1 MGRCVTPTGRRRFKQ
16 VQEYLGMSR
25 KYRIAWL
32 PGDGVGVEVMEAAR
46 IVLDRAGFDAEY
58 VHGDIGWEFW
68 RTEGDAFPARTIE
81 LLKNV
86 DAAMFGA
93 ITSKPV
99 KETEKELVPAL
110 QGKGLTY
117 RSPIV
122 RMRQLFDLYVCLR
135 PCKAFPDNPLNFQ
148 EGIDLVI
155 FRENTEDLYAGVEF
169 NSVPEKLRDVL
180 KELAPA
186 FKAFEN
192 LPGDE
197 YAISCKINTRKGS
210 ERIIRAAFEFARK
223 FGRKKVTVVHKAN
236 VVRATDGLFLET
248 ARKVAKDFPEIVMDD
263 ANIDAITM
271 WLLKNPFNYDVLVAP
286 NLYGDIVS
294 DLCAQMVGGLGFGC
308 SGNIGEKLAVFEPTH
323 GSAPK
328 YNGMYKVNPIATILA
343 AKMMLDWLGET
354 GMAKRIEDA
363 VAAVIREGEV
373 RTYDMGGSS
382 TTLELAEAVACKL

>member
-1 MGRCVTPTGRRRFKQ
+1 MK
-16 VQEYLGMSR
+16 R

-58 VHGDIGWEFW
+58 IHGDIGWEFW

-169 NSVPEKLRDVL
+169 NPVPEKLRDVL

-186 FKAFEN
+186 FKAFES

-197 YAISCKINTRKGS
+197 YAVSCKINTRKGS

-248 ARKVAKDFPEIVMDD
+248 ARKVAKDFPDIAMDD

-308 SGNIGEKLAVFEPTH
+308 SGNIGKKLAVFEPTH

-328 YNGMYKVNPIATILA
+328 YNGLYKVNPIATILA

-354 GMAKRIEDA
+354 GTAQRIEDA

-382 TTLELAEAVACKL
+382 TTLELAEAVAAKL

>member
-1 MGRCVTPTGRRRFKQ
+1 
-16 VQEYLGMSR
+16 MSGN
-25 KYRIAWL
+25 YRIAWL
-32 PGDGVGVEVMEAAR
+32 PGDGVGRDAMEATR
-46 IVLDRAGFDAEY
+46 LVLDRVGFNADY
-58 VHGDIGWEFW
+58 VHGDIGWEYW
-68 RTEGDAFPARTIE
+68 CSEGDAFPARTID
-81 LLKNV
+81 LLNNV

-99 KETEKELVPAL
+99 KEAEKELAPEL
-110 QGKGLTY
+110 RGKGLTY

-135 PCKAFPDNPLNFQ
+135 PCKAYPQNPLNFK
-148 EGIDLVI
+148 EGIDLVV

-169 NSVPEKLRDVL
+169 SPVPDALRDTL
-180 KELAPA
+180 SEQAPA
-186 FKAFEN
+186 FKVFAD
-192 LPGDE
+192 LPGDQ
-197 YAISCKINTRKGS
+197 YAVSCKINTRKGS

-248 ARKVAKDFPEIVMDD
+248 AKMVAQDFPEITMDN
-263 ANIDAITM
+263 ANIDAMTM

-286 NLYGDIVS
+286 NLYGDVIS

-308 SGNIGEKLAVFEPTH
+308 SGNIGKKLAVFEPTH

-328 YNGMYKVNPIATILA
+328 YAGQYKVNPIATILT

-354 GMAKRIEDA
+354 DAAQRIEDA
-363 VAAVIREGEV
+363 VAEVLREGLV
-373 RTYDMGGSS
+373 RTYDMGGSA
-382 TTLELAEAVACKL
+382 TTLEMAEAIAGKFASRRVA